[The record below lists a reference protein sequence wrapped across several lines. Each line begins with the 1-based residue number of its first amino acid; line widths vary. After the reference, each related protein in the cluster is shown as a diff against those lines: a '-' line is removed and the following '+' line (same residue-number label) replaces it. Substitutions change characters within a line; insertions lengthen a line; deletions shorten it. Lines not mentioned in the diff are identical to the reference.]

1 MKIIV
6 GNFIALLASLA
17 MVYAGILKDKKK
29 ILYTQTIQCALFI
42 ISNIILGG
50 IPGAIV
56 NFLSCIRNILCYHN
70 RLKSL
75 EKIILIVLSIILTI
89 MFNDLGFIGLLPT
102 ISTIL
107 YILFM
112 NTKNIFK
119 FKYLVLITTLL
130 WLIYDICIKSYTSFI
145 FDVFCIIATLI
156 SLLQLKNK
164 KETKHA

>member
-1 MKIIV
+1 MEIV
-6 GNFIALLASLA
+6 IGNIIALLASLA

-56 NFLSCIRNILCYHN
+56 NLLSCIRNILCYHN
-70 RLKSL
+70 KLKSL
-75 EKIILIVLSIILTI
+75 EKTVLIILSIVLTM

-107 YILFM
+107 YILFI

-130 WLIYDICIKSYTSFI
+130 WLIYDMCIKSYTSFV
-145 FDVFCIIATLI
+145 FDVLCIIATLI

-164 KETKHA
+164 KGTKHV